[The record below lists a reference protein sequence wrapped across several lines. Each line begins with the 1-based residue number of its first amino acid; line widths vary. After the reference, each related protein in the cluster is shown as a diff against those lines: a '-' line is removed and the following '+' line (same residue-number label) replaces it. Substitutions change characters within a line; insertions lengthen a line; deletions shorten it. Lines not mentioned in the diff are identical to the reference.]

1 MARCDANRSI
11 GRSAGARRQGCL
23 AGISEAVSI
32 HAPAKGATM
41 SRCSGRSAR
50 CGFDPRSREGSD
62 QCRRVPRTWI
72 ASFDPR
78 SREGSDRPLINAF
91 SISRNR
97 PGSANLQ
104 PCRLGPMAAACHPPP
119 FVLIFNGLSQ
129 ARTSREF
136 LACLGFAPEA
146 ARRWAGCRGAPRC
159 RIDTVLHAST
169 MSGRSSFREAE
180 LAPFES
186 RIGALKRAA
195 TWAAAQA
202 ASTARVLVALLLSGS
217 PMREV
222 IHHHSLSDYAA

>member
-1 MARCDANRSI
+1 
-11 GRSAGARRQGCL
+11 
-23 AGISEAVSI
+23 
-32 HAPAKGATM
+32 M

-146 ARRWAGCRGAPRC
+146 ARRWAGCRGAPRS

-195 TWAAAQA
+195 TWAAPKQRQRP
-202 ASTARVLVALLLSGS
+202 RVLANAVHLGIFTALTSYRFGSFLTTRGHDRPRVFCMSRSPRRCLRRMRWAGSLLGF
-217 PMREV
+217 R
-222 IHHHSLSDYAA
+222 